1 MYIYLFFLQSNCTE
15 IIYFEVLYKLSL
27 QPLFYDFAHY
37 ILGIHDIF
45 GTELAMTI

>member
-1 MYIYLFFLQSNCTE
+1 MYIYLFFLQPTE

-27 QPLFYDFAHY
+27 QPLFYNFAHY